1 MFISLLRDTP
11 QKTLLLQYNWRN
23 KMISKEKKIFLES
36 FDRRN
41 LKRNEI
47 HKLMNQGLQRKMYT
61 IRKMREES
69 YQNLIDDLKKK
80 KSFDK
85 SLINQNESPTSRST
99 VRSFKPK
106 RLSEREQFYHELDMI
121 IEDLDREEYDE
132 SGRL

>member
-23 KMISKEKKIFLES
+23 KMISKEIKIFLES

-85 SLINQNESPTSRST
+85 SLINQNVSPTSRST

>member
-41 LKRNEI
+41 LKRKEI
-47 HKLMNQGLQRKMYT
+47 EKLMDKGLQRKQYT

-85 SLINQNESPTSRST
+85 SLINQNVSPTSRST
-99 VRSFKPK
+99 VRSFQSLNEQ
-106 RLSEREQFYHELDMI
+106 RNREFWTELDDI
-121 IEDLDREEYDE
+121 IRELDED
-132 SGRL
+132 

>member
-1 MFISLLRDTP
+1 MF
-11 QKTLLLQYNWRN
+11 K
-23 KMISKEKKIFLES
+23 
-36 FDRRN
+36 RRN
-41 LKRNEI
+41 IKRNEI
-47 HKLMNQGLQRKMYT
+47 HKLMNKGLQQKMYT

-69 YQNLIDDLKKK
+69 YQDLIDDLKKK

-85 SLINQNESPTSRST
+85 SLINQNVSPTSRST

-106 RLSEREQFYHELDMI
+106 RLTEREQFYHELDMI

>member
-69 YQNLIDDLKKK
+69 YQDLIDDLKKK

-85 SLINQNESPTSRST
+85 SLINQNVSPTSRST

>member
-47 HKLMNQGLQRKMYT
+47 HKLMNKGLQQKMYT

-85 SLINQNESPTSRST
+85 SLINQNVSPTSRST

-106 RLSEREQFYHELDMI
+106 RLTGI
-121 IEDLDREEYDE
+121 IAFIVKSVL
-132 SGRL
+132 

>member
-1 MFISLLRDTP
+1 MF
-11 QKTLLLQYNWRN
+11 K
-23 KMISKEKKIFLES
+23 
-36 FDRRN
+36 RRN
-41 LKRNEI
+41 IKRNEI
-47 HKLMNQGLQRKMYT
+47 HKLMNKGLQQKMYT

-99 VRSFKPK
+99 VRSFKPQ
-106 RLSEREQFYHELDMI
+106 RLTEQEKFYRELDTI

>member
-41 LKRNEI
+41 LKRKEI
-47 HKLMNQGLQRKMYT
+47 EKLMDKGLQRKQYS

-85 SLINQNESPTSRST
+85 SLINQKDKVSPTSRST
-99 VRSFKPK
+99 VRSFQSLQEQ
-106 RLSEREQFYHELDMI
+106 RNREFWNELDEI
-121 IEDLDREEYDE
+121 IRELDEE
-132 SGRL
+132 